1 MGLRL
6 ELHLGLLELAFGLLV
21 EAILYLVDG
30 LCVLELVHFVDLDEL
45 LLHFLALS
53 WEVALA
59 LGVALDLDK
68 GGAFNFFAERSFFGL
83 RCFEANLLQVCIAFC
98 CS

>member
-1 MGLRL
+1 LGLRL

-68 GGAFNFFAERSFFGL
+68 GGCIQLL
-83 RCFEANLLQVCIAFC
+83 RGEIFLWVTLF
-98 CS
+98 